1 MIKINLLPRKK
12 RERRGIN
19 LDIYILITTL
29 VVSLAVVGGVFLKNT
44 RDIGRTRDEIE
55 SLKQQ
60 AKALEPIRKEFLT
73 LEKDKKAVAD
83 KLTVIAR
90 MKEGRALPPRMLY
103 DLSSLMKDNLWLKRL
118 RKDEKKLEIEGRS
131 IDNESVCDFVEH
143 LSRLPYLKD
152 LELKSV
158 EDVGEGGMTVKK
170 FIVDG
175 SVSL

>member
-12 RERRGIN
+12 RERRGDN
-19 LDIYILITTL
+19 LDLYILVATL
-29 VVSLAVVGGVFLKNT
+29 VVSLAVVGGVFFKNT
-44 RDIGRTRDEIE
+44 KDIGQTRDEIE
-55 SLKQQ
+55 SLKRE
-60 AKALEPIRKEFLT
+60 AKALEPIRREFLT
-73 LEKDKKAVAD
+73 LEKDKKDVAD
-83 KLTVIAR
+83 KLAVIAR

-103 DLSSLMKDNLWLKRL
+103 DLSSLVKDNLWLKRL

-143 LSRLPYLKD
+143 LSKLPYLKD

-158 EDVGEGGMTVKK
+158 EDVSEGGITVKK